1 MNQEAVNQGRRS
13 MTKEEAEYVLTCG
26 RSDYLPWA
34 VVEQAKQTLG
44 VDDPLDEQE
53 SVEDILA
60 RTRAQVRALET
71 QGMG

>member
-1 MNQEAVNQGRRS
+1 MNQDAVYQGGRS
-13 MTKEEAEYVLTCG
+13 MTKQEAEYVLTGG

-44 VDDPLDEQE
+44 VDGPMDEQE
-53 SVEDILA
+53 SVEAILA